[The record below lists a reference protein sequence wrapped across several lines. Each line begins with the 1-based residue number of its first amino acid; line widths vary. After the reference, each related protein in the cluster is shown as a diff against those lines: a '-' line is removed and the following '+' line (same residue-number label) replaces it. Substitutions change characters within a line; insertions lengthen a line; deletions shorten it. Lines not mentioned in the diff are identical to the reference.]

1 MVSLQKSLKKE
12 NKMNTEKYKKLINL
26 TIKNAIRKKLRSTL
40 TILSVI
46 IGIASVVALITLSEG
61 MLGAVSDQ
69 FNKMGANSIFI
80 MSANFQGD
88 PNTAGRVSEETLLK
102 IQDAENLEKITEIEE
117 VYPMNFFTARSEYK
131 GEEQFLY
138 VVTSPADNFDS
149 MLEFMSVKLDSGK
162 TFNKK
167 EGNYAVIGP
176 YAAKEIFKKEIKIG
190 DTLKLN
196 DVSFKV
202 IGILEAVGNQQ
213 DDSSIYIS
221 RKAGEQID
229 NYGDNVNYMILK
241 SKKEANGDIVA
252 EKVKKILGRTREED
266 TFLVITAES
275 FLELIKRVLNIMRS
289 ILIAIAGISLVVAS
303 LGIVNSV
310 YTSVL
315 ERTREIGVLKSIGAK
330 ISDITFIF
338 VFESVVLTLV
348 GGFIGFWAG
357 IGIAK
362 LVVLYAATKGFTML
376 TITITPEIVLATFL
390 LALTVGIISGFFPAR
405 SAAKL
410 NIVDALRH
418 Q

>member
-1 MVSLQKSLKKE
+1 MDYLQDLLKKE

-46 IGIASVVALITLSEG
+46 IGIASVVALVVLSDG
-61 MLGAVSDQ
+61 LFNAVSDQ
-69 FNKMGANSIFI
+69 FNSMGANSIFI

-88 PNTAGRVSEETLLK
+88 PNSAGRVSEETMLK
-102 IQDAENLEKITEIEE
+102 IQDAENLEKIPEVEE
-117 VYPMNFFTARSEYK
+117 VYPMNFFTAKSEYK

-138 VVTSPADNFDS
+138 VVTSPSKNFDS
-149 MLEFMSVKLDSGK
+149 MLDFMSVKLDSGK
-162 TFNKK
+162 TFNKR
-167 EGNYAVIGP
+167 EGNFAVIGP
-176 YAAKEIFKKEIKIG
+176 YAAKDIFKREIKLG
-190 DTLKLN
+190 DSLKLN
-196 DVSFKV
+196 EINFKV

-213 DDSSIYIS
+213 DDSAVYIS

-241 SKKEANGDIVA
+241 SRKEADGNLVAKKA
-252 EKVKKILGRTREED
+252 EKVLGRTREED
-266 TFLVITAES
+266 TYLVITAES
-275 FLELIKRVLNIMRS
+275 FLELIKRVLDIMKA
-289 ILIAIAGISLVVAS
+289 ILLSIAGISLVVAS
-303 LGIVNSV
+303 LGIINSV

-338 VFESVVLTLV
+338 VFESVILTLV
-348 GGFIGFWAG
+348 GGFIGFWVG
-357 IGIAK
+357 IGIAR

-376 TITITPEIVLATFL
+376 TITITPELVIAAFL
-390 LALTVGIISGFFPAR
+390 LSLTVGIISGFFPAR

-410 NIVDALRH
+410 NIVDALR
-418 Q
+418 QQ

>member
-1 MVSLQKSLKKE
+1 
-12 NKMNTEKYKKLINL
+12 MNTEKYKKLINL
-26 TIKNAIRKKLRSTL
+26 TIKNIFRKKLRSTL

-88 PNTAGRVSEETLLK
+88 PNSTGRVSEETLLK
-102 IQDAENLEKITEIEE
+102 IQDAENLEKIAEVED
-117 VYPMNFFTARSEYK
+117 VYPMNFFTARAEYK

-221 RKAGEQID
+221 RKAGKQID

-252 EKVKKILGRTREED
+252 EKVKKILGKTREED
-266 TFLVITAES
+266 TFLVITAQS

-303 LGIVNSV
+303 LGIINSV

-376 TITITPEIVLATFL
+376 TITITPEIVMATFL

-410 NIVDALRH
+410 NIVDALR
-418 Q
+418 QQ

>member
-46 IGIASVVALITLSEG
+46 IGIASVVALVVLSDG
-61 MLGAVSDQ
+61 LFNAVSDQ

-102 IQDAENLEKITEIEE
+102 IQDAENLEKIPEIEE

-149 MLEFMSVKLDSGK
+149 MLEFMSIKLSSGK